1 MLLQNDKI
9 YLKHNS
15 ISEDIPIVII
25 LKAAGIVSDLE
36 ILQLVCGSDSNYQDL
51 FVVNFE
57 EAARLEVFTQ
67 QQALYYVGKRVKTIR
82 RAGAPK
88 LSQLQE
94 GIEAIATTIIAHL
107 TVSDLQF
114 REKALYI
121 ATMAR
126 RVVMAMHNQR
136 WLMIGIMSGI
146 KIGISWSID
155 VIIV

>member
-1 MLLQNDKI
+1 M
-9 YLKHNS
+9 KHNS

-114 REKALYI
+114 REKLFI
-121 ATMAR
+121 SPPWPEEWSWPCTT
-126 RVVMAMHNQR
+126 QR

-146 KIGISWSID
+146 KDWN
-155 VIIV
+155 